1 MGIRLKI
8 GFLAS
13 LLITA
18 GFFFGLICRQVGQA
32 YGLLLPSSQDLFALL
47 LRFLVSALA
56 LTVCAGLAATLL
68 RPLKMA
74 CLAFGLSAGA
84 MLVGWEFSLVSG
96 IMALIYFLAASLYAR
111 GVARDMNQRITFSE
125 SSARVGRGM
134 LLTTLALVVSGS
146 FYASYA
152 AHIAREGFTVPREYI
167 QDMGQLVEQQVGAG
181 LPELLREV
189 VLSRLRESFE
199 TILGEYIE
207 GLLMP
212 YERYIPA
219 ALSFAVLI
227 TLMPILRLLSWVP
240 TVVLSAVH
248 AVLKALGITR
258 IVHETVK
265 VQWLVLE

>member
-8 GFLAS
+8 GFLAA

-96 IMALIYFLAASLYAR
+96 IMAMIYFLAASLYAR
-111 GVARDMNQRITFSE
+111 GVARDMNHRITFSE
-125 SSARVGRGM
+125 SSARVGQGM
-134 LLTTLALVVSGS
+134 LLTALALVVSGS

-152 AHIAREGFTVPREYI
+152 AHIEREGFAVPREYI
-167 QDMGQLVEQQVGAG
+167 QEIEQLVEQQVGVVV
-181 LPELLREV
+181 PVLLREA
-189 VLSRLRESFE
+189 VLSRFRESFE
-199 TILGEYIE
+199 TILGDYIE
-207 GLLMP
+207 GLLKP

-219 ALSFAVLI
+219 ALSFVVLI
-227 TLMPILRLLSWVP
+227 ILLPILRLFSWVP
-240 TVVLSAVH
+240 AVVLSASH
-248 AVLKALGITR
+248 ALLKALGITR
-258 IVHETVK
+258 LVHETVK
-265 VQWLVLE
+265 VQRLVLD